1 MTCPQS
7 HSSLELRG
15 SVGLSLHQLGLSFH
29 KNRGFLVKAGGP
41 GRGHEVTGSAGF
53 ISLPV
58 VPSSRPS
65 SLKSV
70 TVGRSGHVFMCSSLP
85 ISLVVLLNSLAI
97 SEKQKPLLAYAL
109 KKKMIVNRTF
119 WGADNFGEEIWS
131 QLWVFYNQICFDM
144 QPWPLGLTCKKR
156 TLLPSLVVQ
165 W

>member
-1 MTCPQS
+1 M
-7 HSSLELRG
+7 
-15 SVGLSLHQLGLSFH
+15 GLSLHQLGLSFH

-53 ISLPV
+53 MSLPV
-58 VPSSRPS
+58 VPSSRQS

-97 SEKQKPLLAYAL
+97 SEKQKPLLAYVL

-131 QLWVFYNQICFDM
+131 QLWVFYN
-144 QPWPLGLTCKKR
+144 
-156 TLLPSLVVQ
+156 
-165 W
+165 